1 MIGKLGLAARPVL
14 VVVLAL
20 LAGACGT
27 RPVQTVVREITPS
40 APQATVAPAPKKSA
54 RLGPGDQVDVFVW
67 GYNDFSRRATVHFNG
82 ALPYPPLGEIPV
94 AGKSVTQVEQEIR
107 AALTDYVKEPIV
119 RVSIATLRPQKVH
132 VLGELRNPGVYALST
147 PNTTL
152 AEAVGMAGGMT
163 IDARQSGVVVVQRTD
178 TQILIHTVDFRR
190 ITREGDLASN
200 LVLGEGDVVYVPVT
214 STADVARE
222 ARRISDIIGALLS
235 IETATILF
243 EPFIKA
249 LTHAPDRPGAP
260 QTVITTP

>member
-1 MIGKLGLAARPVL
+1 MIRILGLAARPVL
-14 VVVLAL
+14 IVVLAL

-27 RPVQTVVREITPS
+27 QPVQTVVREKAPAVPS
-40 APQATVAPAPKKSA
+40 AAATNLRRSAP
-54 RLGPGDQVDVFVW
+54 LGPGDQVDIFVW

-94 AGKSVTQVEQEIR
+94 AGKSVAQVEQEIR
-107 AALTDYVKEPIV
+107 VALTDYVKEPIV

-152 AEAVGMAGGMT
+152 VEAVGMAGGMT
-163 IDARQSGVVVVQRTD
+163 IDARQSGVVVVQSTD
-178 TQILIHTVDFRR
+178 TQIRIHTVDFRQ
-190 ITREGDLASN
+190 ITREGNAAANLA
-200 LVLGEGDVVYVPVT
+200 LAEGDVVYVPPAYL
-214 STADVARE
+214 ADIARE
-222 ARRISDIIGALLS
+222 ARRISDIIGALLN

-243 EPFIKA
+243 EPFMKA

-260 QTVITTP
+260 ATVINAN